1 MAYNDPRGEDRS
13 YSGYGNKK
21 TGAGS
26 YSNKSGNGPAVMGGS
41 NSEDKRQ
48 RKQGEQVRLG
58 NAYYD
63 KNGAYVVIR
72 KPATETKSTAV
83 TTAAGPTA
91 KITGESVNNSLTT
104 NNTAQFN
111 SGKGNTK
118 TSSAALTSMVDS
130 KASTTKAY
138 DGEFALKEK
147 EAGSK
152 SSTSTVPTTDAYV
165 SMYKNQSPTSLI
177 DYSKSTSTDPNDGKN
192 LSANNNTVA
201 AGPDKFN
208 QEYYAKLK
216 ASGMSTSDILDIQKK
231 APGGNAYSGATVVSE
246 DQKRRANDT
255 LDRVTGSMA
264 TLQNGGVTRKY
275 SQSGLFG
282 ENIKGEFAYKDGT
295 KITTLADDPVIGGTF
310 NEKTGRIENG
320 VRLGNR
326 QVTTFAGPGTYTGDS
341 AGTGASTTG
350 PQVAVNTM
358 SGGEDGLGG
367 DAVTTT
373 LTADKSTTLTDVLDK
388 TVKLDD
394 IVDAAT
400 VTTIITA
407 TTTVTEVD
415 KLIEETKDPEILKS
429 LYQRKLSL
437 MRSGSTR
444 TRFAGLLDDPETKKS
459 KMSIV

>member
-13 YSGYGNKK
+13 YSGFANKK
-21 TGAGS
+21 TGAGG
-26 YSNKSGNGPAVMGGS
+26 YDNKSGNGPAVMGGS

-48 RKQGEQVRLG
+48 RKQGIQVALG

-83 TTAAGPTA
+83 TAAAGPTA
-91 KITGESVNNSLTT
+91 KITGSSTPVNFVSPSLGGIQSTPT
-104 NNTAQFN
+104 
-111 SGKGNTK
+111 NTK
-118 TSSAALTSMVDS
+118 TSSAALTSIVDS
-130 KASTTKAY
+130 KSA
-138 DGEFALKEK
+138 
-147 EAGSK
+147 
-152 SSTSTVPTTDAYV
+152 TSTVPTTDAYV

-201 AGPDKFN
+201 NKPKYN
-208 QEYYAKLK
+208 QAYYASLIAPKEMVPGSK
-216 ASGMSTSDILDIQKK
+216 FQPNGKNIGGAGMTQAEVAAIQANAKVL
-231 APGGNAYSGATVVSE
+231 GNSAYSGASVISNDNMKTAS
-246 DQKRRANDT
+246 DT
-255 LDRVTGSMA
+255 LNRVTGSDA
-264 TLQNGGVTRKY
+264 VLGNGVTRNY

-310 NEKTGRIENG
+310 NEKTGRIEDG
-320 VRLGNR
+320 FRLGSR
-326 QVTTFAGPGTYTGDS
+326 QVTTFAANGNYTGAT

-350 PQVAVNTM
+350 ESYAVNTM

-373 LTADKSTTLTDVLDK
+373 LTAKQSATLTNVLDG
-388 TVKLDD
+388 TVTLDD
-394 IVDAAT
+394 IVDRAT
-400 VTTIITA
+400 VTTVITA
-407 TTTVTEVD
+407 ITTIPEID
-415 KLIEETKDPEILKS
+415 KLIEETTAPDILKS

-437 MRSGSTR
+437 MRSGKTR

-459 KMSIV
+459 QMSIV